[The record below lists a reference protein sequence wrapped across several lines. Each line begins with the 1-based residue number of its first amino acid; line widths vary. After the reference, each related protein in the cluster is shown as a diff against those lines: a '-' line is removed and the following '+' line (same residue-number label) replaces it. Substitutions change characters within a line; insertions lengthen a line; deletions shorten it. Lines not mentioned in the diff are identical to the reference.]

1 VRCVPGKVARGGD
14 LRLPLSA
21 QEIMAENPPE
31 MPPHLVQFLLGG
43 QALVVATVDE
53 QGAPLTT
60 LMTWAV
66 ARNPRTL
73 ALAVDTRGR
82 AMRNIRSNG
91 KVAVEVLGDDLC
103 YGLRGTAVIEKE
115 LMHSA
120 PFPCALVAVR
130 IEEVRDHAA
139 AGVQFRGP
147 SYSFHADKGHR
158 EGVEEGIFE
167 ELKGPTPTI

>member
-1 VRCVPGKVARGGD
+1 
-14 LRLPLSA
+14 
-21 QEIMAENPPE
+21 MAETAPE

-66 ARNPRTL
+66 ARNSLTL

-82 AMRNIRSNG
+82 AMRNLRVDD
-91 KVAVEVLGDDLC
+91 KVAVEILGDDIC
-103 YGLRGTAVIEKE
+103 YGLRGTAVVEKE
-115 LMHSA
+115 LMNST

-139 AGVQFRGP
+139 AGVQFKGP
-147 SYSFHADKGHR
+147 RYSFESDKEHR
-158 EGVEEGIFE
+158 KGIEEGIFA